1 MPTYSTMMVMSAQR
15 CKLCIYFY
23 LSIYL
28 FFPHHPP
35 LNGNAPPE
43 DTGSSGRPGG
53 VVTQPSHPSPLPS
66 QQLLGGK
73 GGRAHAS
80 CLPLPPPLAG
90 GCTLLALPPYP
101 PPAAAAALAPPLSLP
116 CATCQVIG
124 SVITATG
131 ASNALQ
137 PTRMDTPT

>member
-15 CKLCIYFY
+15 CNLCFFSIYLFIYFY

-53 VVTQPSHPSPLPS
+53 VVTQPSHPSPLSSSP
-66 QQLLGGK
+66 
-73 GGRAHAS
+73 RA
-80 CLPLPPPLAG
+80 
-90 GCTLLALPPYP
+90 T
-101 PPAAAAALAPPLSLP
+101 
-116 CATCQVIG
+116 
-124 SVITATG
+124 
-131 ASNALQ
+131 
-137 PTRMDTPT
+137 